1 MNLVVSA
8 NDLCKS
14 YPATWASNSLSGKQ
28 PPRNEQVVSNCSLKI
43 KEGSIYGLLGANGA
57 GKTTIF
63 KMLSGLILPT
73 TGEAKIF
80 GLDIVKSRTEIQSKI
95 GTMIDTPV
103 FYENLSAF
111 ENLKLHLAYM
121 DKSSDVGTVLKMVG
135 LDDSNKRA
143 VSKYSLG
150 MRQRLAIARAIVHK
164 PKLLMLDE
172 PTNGLDPAGIK
183 QMRELF
189 VKLVKEDGMTILISS
204 HILAEIGHICDT
216 IAMISKGQIL
226 SENTIEE
233 IERNQSSLEDYYM
246 EVIGDK

>member
-1 MNLVVSA
+1 MNLVISA
-8 NDLCKS
+8 NGLCKS
-14 YPATWASNSLSGKQ
+14 YGS
-28 PPRNEQVVSNCSLKI
+28 EQIVSDCSLKI
-43 KEGSIYGLLGANGA
+43 REGSIYGLLGANGA

-63 KMLSGLILPT
+63 KMLSGLISPT
-73 TGEAKIF
+73 TGKAEIF
-80 GLDIVKSRTEIQSKI
+80 SLDVVKSRTEVQSKI

-103 FYENLSAF
+103 FYENLSGF

-121 DKSSDVGTVLKMVG
+121 GKSSDVGAVLRMVG
-135 LDDSNKRA
+135 LDGTNKRA

-150 MRQRLAIARAIVHK
+150 MRQRLAIARAIVHR
-164 PKLLMLDE
+164 PKLLILDE

-189 VKLVKEDGMTILISS
+189 VKLAKEDGITILISS

-226 SENTIEE
+226 SENTVAD
-233 IERNQSSLEDYYM
+233 IERNHGSLEDYYM
-246 EVIGDK
+246 EVIGG